1 MKDTGFLTDN
11 EFKKL
16 RPFDSSPAAF
26 YGLPKIHKVPLVEQN
41 DHFTIE
47 ADTEVPLRPI
57 NSSIG
62 SPTYEISKYLARI
75 LKYLY
80 NDVYTVRNSKEFAS
94 FIFNQKIEPNERI
107 VSFDVTSL
115 FTSIPVDL
123 ALQIVK
129 EELNNTTIWT
139 QHTGLSADHIYGL
152 LKFVLNNSYFMY
164 EDCHYHQIFG
174 CPMGS
179 PVSAVIAELVM
190 QRIETTALQT
200 SPVWVRWW
208 KRYVDDSN
216 ACVKQSDISI
226 FHNHL
231 NSINPHILYN
241 SLLKCLLLQR
251 ISKP

>member
-1 MKDTGFLTDN
+1 M
-11 EFKKL
+11 
-16 RPFDSSPAAF
+16 RPFDSYPAAC
-26 YGLPKIHKVPLVEQN
+26 YGLPKVHKVPLVEQN

-47 ADTEVPLRPI
+47 ADTEVPFRPI
-57 NSSIG
+57 NSSTG
-62 SPTYEISKYLARI
+62 SPMYEISKYLARI
-75 LKYLY
+75 QYLY

-94 FIFNQKIEPNERI
+94 FIFNQKNEPNERI

-129 EELNNTTIWT
+129 DELNNTTIWI
-139 QHTGLSADHIYGL
+139 QHTGLSADHINGM

-190 QRIETTALQT
+190 QI
-200 SPVWVRWW
+200 
-208 KRYVDDSN
+208 
-216 ACVKQSDISI
+216 I
-226 FHNHL
+226 
-231 NSINPHILYN
+231 
-241 SLLKCLLLQR
+241 
-251 ISKP
+251 